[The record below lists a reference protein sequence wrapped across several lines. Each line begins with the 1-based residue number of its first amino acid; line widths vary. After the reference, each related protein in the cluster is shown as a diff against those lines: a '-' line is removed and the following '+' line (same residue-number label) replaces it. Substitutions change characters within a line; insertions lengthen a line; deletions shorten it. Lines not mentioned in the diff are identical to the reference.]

1 MNTKANMV
9 RNRGSAL
16 VISLIILLLMTLIGI
31 TSMNTSIMEE
41 RMAGNM
47 HNRNLAFQAAES
59 ALRKGEAWI
68 AAQTTLPDVS
78 TDGSSGIWKV
88 GAPDPDLGLVNNLA
102 WWQESTRDGSW
113 WTSNAVANSGADRIL
128 DADGNDTVV
137 AAQPAYV
144 IEELPPVSGSLEA
157 GLPVDNKDIYL
168 QVTSR
173 GVGGDGTA
181 VVLLQSTY
189 KW

>member
-1 MNTKANMV
+1 MNSKPHMTG
-9 RNRGSAL
+9 NRGSAL
-16 VISLIILLLMTLIGI
+16 VISLIILLVMTLIGI

-78 TDGSSGIWKV
+78 TDGSSGIWDV
-88 GAPDPDLGLVNNLA
+88 AAADPDTTNNKA
-102 WWQESTRDGSW
+102 WWEESTRDGSW
-113 WTSNAVANSGADRIL
+113 WTSNAVANSG
-128 DADGNDTVV
+128 GDTISGV

-144 IEELPPVSGSLEA
+144 VEELPPISGSLEA

-168 QVTSR
+168 QVTAR